1 MKFSKIDKNDIDMTK
16 YKAQTI
22 VKRTSTA
29 CNMMYDNIAIMTDA
43 DVDG

>member
-1 MKFSKIDKNDIDMTK
+1 MKFSKIDKKDIDMTK
-16 YKAQTI
+16 YKAQTN
-22 VKRTSTA
+22 VKRTFTS